1 MQEVSVITNR
11 YNKVLKK
18 LLFWMKQ
25 DEFMSIIKKD
35 EILLLFGIV
44 ELNRKEKQ
52 QDIGYTL
59 RVIGKVLNLLN
70 ETEKK
75 KKKKTVCF
83 FKIVKMSI

>member
-1 MQEVSVITNR
+1 
-11 YNKVLKK
+11 
-18 LLFWMKQ
+18 MKQ

-59 RVIGKVLNLLN
+59 PVIGKVLNLLN

-75 KKKKTVCF
+75 NKKNGMF
-83 FKIVKMSI
+83 L

>member
-1 MQEVSVITNR
+1 
-11 YNKVLKK
+11 
-18 LLFWMKQ
+18 MKQ

-75 KKKKTVCF
+75 KKKTVCF

>member
-1 MQEVSVITNR
+1 
-11 YNKVLKK
+11 
-18 LLFWMKQ
+18 MKQ

-75 KKKKTVCF
+75 KQKKKRYVSL
-83 FKIVKMSI
+83 K

>member
-1 MQEVSVITNR
+1 
-11 YNKVLKK
+11 
-18 LLFWMKQ
+18 MKQ

-75 KKKKTVCF
+75 QKKTVCF

>member
-1 MQEVSVITNR
+1 
-11 YNKVLKK
+11 
-18 LLFWMKQ
+18 MKQ

-75 KKKKTVCF
+75 KKQKKNGMF
-83 FKIVKMSI
+83 F

>member
-1 MQEVSVITNR
+1 
-11 YNKVLKK
+11 
-18 LLFWMKQ
+18 MKQ

-75 KKKKTVCF
+75 TKKTVCF

>member
-1 MQEVSVITNR
+1 
-11 YNKVLKK
+11 
-18 LLFWMKQ
+18 MKQ

-59 RVIGKVLNLLN
+59 RVIGKVLNLLS

-75 KKKKTVCF
+75 TKKKRYVSLK
-83 FKIVKMSI
+83 

>member
-1 MQEVSVITNR
+1 
-11 YNKVLKK
+11 
-18 LLFWMKQ
+18 MKQ

-44 ELNRKEKQ
+44 EPNRKEKQ

-75 KKKKTVCF
+75 TTKNGMF
-83 FKIVKMSI
+83 L

>member
-1 MQEVSVITNR
+1 
-11 YNKVLKK
+11 
-18 LLFWMKQ
+18 MKQ

-75 KKKKTVCF
+75 KQKTVCF

>member
-75 KKKKTVCF
+75 KKKKNCIF
-83 FKIVKMSI
+83 L

>member
-1 MQEVSVITNR
+1 
-11 YNKVLKK
+11 
-18 LLFWMKQ
+18 MKQ

-75 KKKKTVCF
+75 TNKKKTVCF

>member
-1 MQEVSVITNR
+1 
-11 YNKVLKK
+11 
-18 LLFWMKQ
+18 MKQ
-25 DEFMSIIKKD
+25 DELMSIIKKD
-35 EILLLFGIV
+35 EILLPFGIV

-75 KKKKTVCF
+75 KKNGMF
-83 FKIVKMSI
+83 L